1 MFVPQIKY
9 KFFIRGLVENMQ
21 LFNDY
26 GIDIGY
32 VVIGMAGVIFIMFI
46 MLVITMAKNASMR
59 KKYKVFMDGE
69 SGKNLEKSIL
79 DKFAS
84 IDTLEANVD
93 DIYGK
98 IKAINGQLVTAYQ
111 KIGLVKYDAFKEIGG
126 KLSFV
131 LVLLTAENNG
141 FILNSMHSSKEG
153 CYTYSK
159 EVVNG
164 EAFVILSEEEQQ
176 ALEEAK
182 SNTSLKKLVEG
193 R

>member
-1 MFVPQIKY
+1 
-9 KFFIRGLVENMQ
+9 MQ

-46 MLVITMAKNASMR
+46 MLIVTMAKNASMR

-93 DIYGK
+93 DIYGQ

>member
-1 MFVPQIKY
+1 MW
-9 KFFIRGLVENMQ
+9 
-21 LFNDY
+21 LFDEY
-26 GIDIGY
+26 GIDVGY
-32 VVIGMAGVIFIMFI
+32 VVMGMAGIILIMFI
-46 MLVITMAKNASMR
+46 MLIVTMAKNSSMR

-69 SGKNLEKSIL
+69 NGKNLEKAIL
-79 DKFAS
+79 DKFSA
-84 IDTLEANVD
+84 IDNLESNVED
-93 DIYGK
+93 TYRQ

-141 FILNSMHSSKEG
+141 FIMNSMHSSKEG
-153 CYTYSK
+153 CYTYAK

-182 SNTSLKKLVEG
+182 SNISLKKLAEG